1 MNSMQD
7 LRNVVDDMLRQLAA
21 ARDVPADAE
30 LSQIIISSLDQM
42 RFLVGLEERLDV
54 MLDVGDVLPFDLS
67 GRDALLKTVQDL
79 LVESG
84 VTL

>member
-1 MNSMQD
+1 MED
-7 LRNVVDDMLRQLAA
+7 LTNTVDELLEQLAA

-30 LSQIIISSLDQM
+30 PSQIIISSLDQM

-67 GRDALLKTVQDL
+67 SREALIKSVQVL
-79 LVESG
+79 LAESG
-84 VTL
+84 VDL

>member
-1 MNSMQD
+1 MQD
-7 LRNVVDDMLRQLAA
+7 LRNVVDDLLGQLAA

-30 LSQIIISSLDQM
+30 LSRIIISSLDQM

-67 GRDALLKTVQDL
+67 DRDALLKSVQEL

-84 VTL
+84 VAL

>member
-1 MNSMQD
+1 MQD
-7 LRNVVDDMLRQLAA
+7 LRNVVDDLLRQLAA

-67 GRDALLKTVQDL
+67 DRDALLKSVREL

-84 VTL
+84 VAL

>member
-1 MNSMQD
+1 MED
-7 LRNVVDDMLRQLAA
+7 LTNTVGELLEQLAA

-30 LSQIIISSLDQM
+30 PSQIIISSLDQM

-67 GRDALLKTVQDL
+67 SREALVKSVEVL
-79 LVESG
+79 LAESG
-84 VTL
+84 VEL

>member
-1 MNSMQD
+1 MED
-7 LRNVVDDMLRQLAA
+7 LKNTVDALLEQLAA

-30 LSQIIISSLDQM
+30 PNKIVVSSLDQM
-42 RFLVGLEERLDV
+42 RFLVGIEERLDV

-67 GRDALLKTVQDL
+67 SRDALLKSVHDL

-84 VTL
+84 VTP

>member
-1 MNSMQD
+1 MED
-7 LRNVVDDMLRQLAA
+7 LRKVVDDLLEQLAQ

-30 LSQIIISSLDQM
+30 PSQIITSSLDQM
-42 RFLVGLEERLDV
+42 RFLVGLEERLDA

-67 GRDALLKTVQDL
+67 DREALLKSVHEL

-84 VTL
+84 VSP

>member
-1 MNSMQD
+1 MQD
-7 LRNVVDDMLRQLAA
+7 LRIVVDDLLRQLAA

-67 GRDALLKTVQDL
+67 DRDALLKSVQEL

-84 VTL
+84 VAL

>member
-1 MNSMQD
+1 MED
-7 LRNVVDDMLRQLAA
+7 LRTVVDDLLEQLAA

-30 LSQIIISSLDQM
+30 PSRIIVSSLDQM
-42 RFLVGLEERLDV
+42 RFLVGLEERLDA

-67 GRDALLKTVQDL
+67 DRDALLKSVHEL

-84 VTL
+84 VDL

>member
-1 MNSMQD
+1 MED
-7 LRNVVDDMLRQLAA
+7 LRTVVDDLLRQLAA

-30 LSQIIISSLDQM
+30 PSQIIVSSLDQM
-42 RFLVGLEERLDV
+42 RFLVGLEERLDE

-67 GRDALLKTVQDL
+67 GREALLESVREL

-84 VTL
+84 VSL

>member
-1 MNSMQD
+1 MED
-7 LRNVVDDMLRQLAA
+7 LKKVVDDLLEQLAR

-30 LSQIIISSLDQM
+30 PSHIIISSLDQM
-42 RFLVGLEERLDV
+42 RFLVGLEERLDA

-67 GRDALLKTVQDL
+67 GREALLKSVHEL

-84 VTL
+84 VTP

>member
-1 MNSMQD
+1 MED
-7 LRNVVDDMLRQLAA
+7 LRKVVDGLLEQLAT

-30 LSQIIISSLDQM
+30 PSQIIVSSLDQM
-42 RFLVGLEERLDV
+42 RFLVGIEEQLDV

-67 GRDALLKTVQDL
+67 NREALLKSVHDL

-84 VTL
+84 VNP

>member
-1 MNSMQD
+1 MQD
-7 LRNVVDDMLRQLAA
+7 LRNVVDELLRQLAA

-30 LSQIIISSLDQM
+30 LSEIIISSLDQM

-67 GRDALLKTVQDL
+67 DRDALLRSVREL